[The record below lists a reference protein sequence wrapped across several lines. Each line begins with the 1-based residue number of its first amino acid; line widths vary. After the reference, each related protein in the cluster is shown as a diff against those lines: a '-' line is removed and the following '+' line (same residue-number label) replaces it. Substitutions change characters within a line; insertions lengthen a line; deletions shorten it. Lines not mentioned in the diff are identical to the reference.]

1 MALPNTLREWENPR
15 ILPLFL
21 FETEVPKTLQ
31 LHIKP
36 NEKKPF
42 HQEPLKPDILR
53 RRSAVRS
60 SFCWLQ
66 GSIILGVFSIFFRW
80 EAKITWVPRRETEDS
95 NLVPFSVQNDG
106 FCSCSELLRS
116 KHRFCAPRSDFRKTA
131 WTYEKRISYIA
142 IILKFPTKT
151 PQFWKNAGCG
161 FS

>member
-36 NEKKPF
+36 SEKKPF
-42 HQEPLKPDILR
+42 HQKPLKPDILR

-66 GSIILGVFSIFFRW
+66 GSIILGVFSIFRW
-80 EAKITWVPRRETEDS
+80 KGKITWVLRQETADS
-95 NLVPFSVQNDG
+95 NLVSFSVQNDG
-106 FCSCSELLRS
+106 FCSDLLRS
-116 KHRFCAPRSDFRKTA
+116 KHGFCAPRPDFRKTA